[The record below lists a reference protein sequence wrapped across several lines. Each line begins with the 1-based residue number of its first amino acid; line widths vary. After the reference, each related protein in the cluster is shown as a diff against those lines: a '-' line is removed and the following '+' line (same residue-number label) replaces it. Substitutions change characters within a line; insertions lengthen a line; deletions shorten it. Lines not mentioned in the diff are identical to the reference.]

1 MPALAAA
8 IAWVTGGSVT
18 RLAATL
24 LAGIAIGGWGAWQ
37 VQSWRQASADLA
49 RERAAHEQHLRNER
63 TAHGASTD
71 YQKEASRD
79 RIRYRTIRE
88 EVEKIVERPVYIGP
102 AAVCLDAD
110 GVRLVNQAAGHDQP
124 APSGSGPALR
134 VPASSA
140 RWPAGDGAALGGDSR

>member
-110 GVRLVNQAAGHDQP
+110 GVRAVNDALSDQP
-124 APSGSGPALR
+124 AAAGPGTGLR
-134 VPASSA
+134 IPASTG
-140 RWPAGDGAALGGDSR
+140 RWPAGDSPALGSDSR